1 MEQREDCAKRNCAE
15 PEANIGDFFQQWI
28 ILCRDFTRRAIKL
41 YKAMLLAHCED
52 DSRPLGKRMRKLTND
67 LVNARDPRGAME
79 NANVTL
85 QRRYKLGGGFRVCYQ
100 LPFYDYLAALLPLDP
115 PLSG

>member
-1 MEQREDCAKRNCAE
+1 
-15 PEANIGDFFQQWI
+15 
-28 ILCRDFTRRAIKL
+28 
-41 YKAMLLAHCED
+41 
-52 DSRPLGKRMRKLTND
+52 
-67 LVNARDPRGAME
+67 ME
-79 NANVTL
+79 NVNVTL